1 MSLELIIGPMFAG
14 KTSVLQSI
22 HRRWK
27 SLGFICVAYKPK
39 IDTRYTIDCI
49 SSHDQIHIAATCVDT
64 LMDRLSTEE
73 YKSAQLILI
82 EEGQFFPDL
91 YEFVMIAVEM
101 DGKQVVVAGLDG
113 DRFRK
118 PFGDILKLIPVAD
131 RIQKLT
137 AFCKLCRDGTPALFS
152 YGSISVDDLV
162 VVGQVDLYRAVCR
175 KHYLELEFISKGAPN
190 GLLKTM

>member
-1 MSLELIIGPMFAG
+1 MFAG

-27 SLGFICVAYKPK
+27 SLGFICVAYKPQ
-39 IDTRYTIDCI
+39 IDTRYSIECI
-49 SSHDQIHIAATCVDT
+49 SSHDQIHIAATCVAT
-64 LMDRLSTEE
+64 LMDRLPTEE

-91 YEFVMIAVEM
+91 FDFVMTAVEK

-118 PFGDILKLIPVAD
+118 PFGDILRLIPLAD

-137 AFCKLCRDGTPALFS
+137 AFCSVCRNGTPALFS
-152 YGSISVDDLV
+152 FGSIITDDLV

-175 KHYLELEFISKGAPN
+175 KHYLELEFISKGAQS

>member
-1 MSLELIIGPMFAG
+1 
-14 KTSVLQSI
+14 
-22 HRRWK
+22 
-27 SLGFICVAYKPK
+27 
-39 IDTRYTIDCI
+39 
-49 SSHDQIHIAATCVDT
+49 
-64 LMDRLSTEE
+64 
-73 YKSAQLILI
+73 
-82 EEGQFFPDL
+82 
-91 YEFVMIAVEM
+91 MIAVEN

-175 KHYLELEFISKGAPN
+175 KHYLELEYISKGAQ
-190 GLLKTM
+190 TESQ

>member
-27 SLGFICVAYKPK
+27 SLGFICVAYKPQ
-39 IDTRYTIDCI
+39 IDTRYSIECI
-49 SSHDQIHIAATCVDT
+49 SSHDQIHIAATCVAT
-64 LMDRLSTEE
+64 LMDRLPTEE

-91 YEFVMIAVEM
+91 FDFVMTAVEK

-118 PFGDILKLIPVAD
+118 PFGDILRLIPLAD

-137 AFCKLCRDGTPALFS
+137 AFCSVCRNGTPALFS
-152 YGSISVDDLV
+152 FGSIITDDLV

-175 KHYLELEFISKGAPN
+175 KHYLELEFISKGAQS

>member
-27 SLGFICVAYKPK
+27 SLGFICVAYKPQ
-39 IDTRYTIDCI
+39 IDTRYSVECI
-49 SSHDQIHIAATCVDT
+49 SSHDQIHIAATCIAT
-64 LMDRLSTEE
+64 LMDRLPTEE
-73 YKSAQLILI
+73 YKTAQLILI

-91 YEFVMIAVEM
+91 YDFVMTAVEK

-118 PFGDILKLIPVAD
+118 PFGDILKLIPLAD

-137 AFCKLCRDGTPALFS
+137 AFCSLCRNGTPAIFS
-152 YGSISVDDLV
+152 FGSIITDDLV

-175 KHYLELEFISKGAPN
+175 KHYLELEFISKGAPAE
-190 GLLKTM
+190 LLTTM